1 MRPFLAILLVGILG
15 NSCIRAAEYELIIK
29 SAKIKST
36 KADDKAWDL
45 LDDPDPYAVVG
56 MIGKGGKVVDPK
68 ETKTISDTLKP
79 VWNEKILMVDVGDS
93 VSVKIWDKDVSS
105 DDLIGEATIEISK
118 EAIKAVTNKIKFGQV
133 EEFIFVIRKPK
144 E

>member
-1 MRPFLAILLVGILG
+1 MPIERGEGNYGRRYDRSAIIDIEHRRDGRSRSAFPKSENDMRPFLAILLVGILG

-56 MIGKGGKVVDPK
+56 MIGKRPRPFP
-68 ETKTISDTLKP
+68 TP
-79 VWNEKILMVDVGDS
+79 
-93 VSVKIWDKDVSS
+93 
-105 DDLIGEATIEISK
+105 
-118 EAIKAVTNKIKFGQV
+118 
-133 EEFIFVIRKPK
+133 
-144 E
+144 

>member
-1 MRPFLAILLVGILG
+1 
-15 NSCIRAAEYELIIK
+15 
-29 SAKIKST
+29 
-36 KADDKAWDL
+36 
-45 LDDPDPYAVVG
+45 
-56 MIGKGGKVVDPK
+56 
-68 ETKTISDTLKP
+68 
-79 VWNEKILMVDVGDS
+79 MVDVGDS